1 MILSKAELIA
11 SLQKQVRL
19 LLHLAGKIDPAALD
33 YRPTPKQRSTIELLR
48 YLTTSGPALV
58 QYAKGQPMDA
68 DAIADATRVANSRDF
83 DDTVAALAALSDQ
96 YAEQLADLS
105 DDDLRGE
112 IMWVDGSRISRGLFL
127 VNYVFGQAAQYRL
140 QLFLYLKACGREE
153 LNTMNLWIGA
163 DVPAPA

>member
-1 MILSKAELIA
+1 MVLTKAELI
-11 SLQKQVRL
+11 SLLQKEVRL
-19 LLHLAGKIDPAALD
+19 LLHLTTKIDAAALD

-112 IMWVDGSRISRGLFL
+112 IMWWTAAASR
-127 VNYVFGQAAQYRL
+127 AASS
-140 QLFLYLKACGREE
+140 
-153 LNTMNLWIGA
+153 W
-163 DVPAPA
+163 